1 MVGAWQRWSAS
12 LARSTERDF
21 ERMVLPFLRVLWPDI
36 DQVPARRQ
44 WDAKG
49 IDLLVWREGELFP
62 CAVQCK
68 GFVVQDI
75 GQDQLRQVLASIDS
89 FSDSAIR
96 CETYIVLH
104 NRDGKNAEFRTS
116 IETRLKELTES
127 GQVSKAELWDRQK
140 FLTTIDQRL
149 QEIINASLREHSYAL
164 LKNYQNLFVFGDA
177 FVPRV
182 PAQEFALRFRR
193 YEPCTRVAV
202 GEEKLV
208 SAEQMVLEPT
218 RARWTLLTAQF
229 GMGKTTTVLHAAISS
244 EQTVVLIECR
254 SLPDRQD
261 QLTSTSLLLEE
272 SLKSL
277 AILGHFSD
285 ADQQVLYEVTAVTFK
300 NMLKRPRAPFVL
312 ILDGLDEN
320 RFYSRVRG
328 LEFLSNQL
336 ADFECPVLL
345 TTRLEHLNAMFGDF
359 SSAFEEFSVKRS
371 PTRDARLIQL
381 NSWTIA
387 QTKELCSSALKGAGG
402 TARENLLEFAEI
414 LEDSSFVEFYG
425 DLPRNPLMLQ
435 FILEDVVEYGVRLS
449 NRSSLLESWIKK
461 KIRRDRLRTT
471 RLVVE
476 ENLDV
481 EDLNGRI
488 LNVMERAAGRM
499 IDPETHELLEIISS
513 KEVLDLAAGQ
523 FGSIDMLGLILN
535 SLLLPVRERQG
546 DSLQLAF
553 AFRVVQEYFLARYL
567 LRNRQNESLYPES
580 VRNFVAELGGMA
592 THS

>member
-1 MVGAWQRWSAS
+1 M
-12 LARSTERDF
+12 ARSTERDF
-21 ERMVLPFLRVLWPDI
+21 ERMVLPFLRVLWPNI
-36 DQVPARRQ
+36 DQVPARRE
-44 WDAKG
+44 WDARG
-49 IDLLVWREGELFP
+49 VDLLVWKEGGPFS

-68 GFVVQDI
+68 GFAVQEV
-75 GQDQLRQVLASIDS
+75 GRDQIRQVVTSIEA
-89 FSDSAIR
+89 FSAAAIE

-104 NRDGKNAEFRTS
+104 NRDGKNAEFRNLIEGRLKKL
-116 IETRLKELTES
+116 IET
-127 GQVSKAELWDRQK
+127 GQVRRAELWDRQK
-140 FLTTIDQRL
+140 FLTTVDRRL
-149 QEIINASLREHSYAL
+149 QELINASLREHSSEL
-164 LKNYQNLFVFGDA
+164 LKNYQNLFTFGYA

-202 GEEKLV
+202 GEGKLI
-208 SAEQMVLEPT
+208 SAEQMVLTPT
-218 RARWTLLTAQF
+218 KARWTLLAAQF
-229 GMGKTTTVLHAAISS
+229 GMGKTTTVLHAATSRDH
-244 EQTVVLIECR
+244 TVVLIECR

-277 AILGHFSD
+277 AILRHFSD
-285 ADQQVLYEVTAVTFK
+285 ADQQILYEVTAVTFK

-359 SSAFEEFSVKRS
+359 SAAFQEFSVKRS
-371 PTRDARLIQL
+371 PTREARLIQL

-387 QTKELCSSALKGAGG
+387 QTKELCFSALNNTESVAKE
-402 TARENLLEFAEI
+402 RILDLMKM
-414 LEDSSFVEFYG
+414 LEDGSFSKFYG

-435 FILEDVVEYGVRLS
+435 FILEDVVEYGIRLS
-449 NRSSLLESWIKK
+449 NRSSLLESWIKQ
-461 KIRRDRLRTT
+461 KIRRDQSRTT
-471 RLVVE
+471 RITVE

-481 EDLNGRI
+481 EDLTGRVLTI
-488 LNVMERAAGRM
+488 MEHVAGRM
-499 IDPETHELLEIISS
+499 VDPETHELLEVISS

-523 FGSIDMLGLILN
+523 FGTVDLLGLILN
-535 SLLLPVRERQG
+535 SLLLPVRARQG
-546 DSLQLAF
+546 DSLPLAF

-567 LRNRQNESLYPES
+567 VRNGQDASSYPES
-580 VRNFVAELGGMA
+580 VSNLMGELKKA
-592 THS
+592 AVYP